1 MTTTAYGY
9 SVKARD
15 SHGLDPDTY
24 RVHIGV
30 ARRDGKALTA
40 AERKKIEAALRPATA
55 PDDRRPGAAA
65 AKGVPRARTSSATPG
80 KASSKDAVTRPRKA
94 TRGPSRTQHGTR
106 GVEG

>member
-40 AERKKIEAALRPATA
+40 AELKKIEAALRPATA
-55 PDDRRPGAAA
+55 PDDRRPGAASAKA
-65 AKGVPRARTSSATPG
+65 APRARSSSGTPRQAPS
-80 KASSKDAVTRPRKA
+80 KAAVTKPRKA
-94 TRGPSRTQHGTR
+94 ARSSVRKAARRPAAK
-106 GVEG
+106 